1 MARLLRNW
9 MVIAAALV
17 FAEAIL
23 PRAATAQPISPN
35 FKQGW
40 DKVTRFFNP
49 SASSEPANDAISLS
63 SQAKPSPELYL
74 ATARM
79 YEQTGKL
86 DLAEKQYLLGL
97 RLSSTHLGLQ
107 MGYARL
113 KDRQGRLDEAIRLYQ
128 EAAKAHPQEAPVFND
143 MGLCQARCG
152 RLPDAVASLQQAA
165 HLMPQR
171 TLYRNNLATVFADM
185 GQYDAALVQ
194 LKAVHNEAVACYN
207 LGYLLQKKGE
217 PQLAAQ
223 YFAWALERDPSL
235 QPARIWLERM
245 AASTAPGP
253 QSPMANVPS
262 SSWRTAVPP
271 AGSATASG
279 VPQPLPFGEAQTG
292 VNDPRR
298 GQTGSE
304 SSGINMGPDRR
315 RPVALPPVIE
325 APPSTGQAP
334 PDLSVPAPNGSM
346 PGGSPGAVAGPS
358 NRLSQRPLDFSPSRV
373 RPLPPVEDAPVP
385 PAGEQNDSRVR

>member
-17 FAEAIL
+17 FAEASL
-23 PRAATAQPISPN
+23 PRATAAQPIGSS

-49 SASSEPANDAISLS
+49 SSSPEPANDAISLS

-86 DLAEKQYLLGL
+86 DLAEKQYFLGL
-97 RLSSTHLGLQ
+97 RLSSTHLALQ
-107 MGYARL
+107 LGYARL
-113 KDRQGRLDEAIRLYQ
+113 KDRQGRLDDAIRLYQ
-128 EAAKAHPQEAPVFND
+128 EATKAHPQEPGIFND

-152 RLPDAVASLQQAA
+152 KLPDAVASLQQAV

-171 TLYRNNLATVFADM
+171 TLYRNNLATVLADM

-217 PQLAAQ
+217 PQLAMQ
-223 YFAWALERDPSL
+223 YFARALERDPSL
-235 QPARIWLERM
+235 QPARMWLERL

-253 QSPMANVPS
+253 QSPVANGS
-262 SSWRTAVPP
+262 SPPWHMAVPP
-271 AGSATASG
+271 AGSAVASE
-279 VPQPLPFGEAQTG
+279 VPQALPSNGPQTG
-292 VNDPRR
+292 PP
-298 GQTGSE
+298 GLGF
-304 SSGINMGPDRR
+304 NMGPDRR

-325 APPSTGQAP
+325 APPSTGQSP
-334 PDLSVPAPNGSM
+334 PDLSVPAPSGSM

-358 NRLSQRPLDFSPSRV
+358 NRLSQRPRGFAPSRIG
-373 RPLPPVEDAPVP
+373 PLPPVEDAPVP
-385 PAGEQNDSRVR
+385 PTGDQNDSRIR